1 MKYTIAIVS
10 ALLLTLSACGN
21 DPGHRALTGAGIGG
35 AVGLVGGA
43 MVGAPLEG
51 AAIGAGVGAGTG
63 ALTSPDQIDLN
74 RR

>member
-1 MKYTIAIVS
+1 MRYVAIILPILFV
-10 ALLLTLSACGN
+10 LSACGE
-21 DPGHRALTGAGIGG
+21 DQGHRALTGAGIGG

-63 ALTSPDQIDLN
+63 AFTSPDQINLN